1 MLRFTLAAPLLL
13 AACAEQPTVSTD
25 YTGDGVRV
33 HQSIVYRGAD
43 ETLPEVQNEAA
54 AQCARGGKAPEYV
67 MTQIVAPFAQH
78 YFRCV

>member
-1 MLRFTLAAPLLL
+1 MRNLLFAAPLLV

-25 YTGDGVRV
+25 YTGDSIRV
-33 HQSIVYRGAD
+33 HQSINYRGAD

-54 AQCARGGKAPEYV
+54 RMCAKGGKTPGYV
-67 MTQIVAPFAQH
+67 STRILGLYAEH